1 MQYSVSLGAI
11 SLQFLRQSVK
21 QSGAAAFTGCVFE
34 NKIAA
39 KEVAV
44 VLRKVRLP
52 LPSIDTGVAGQS
64 LIIGVDDLP
73 PENANDCTVRSE
85 VPTATKKRRSII
97 VMVRQMSLY
106 CMSEL
111 MSLSE
116 LFLPSEIT
124 VFP

>member
-1 MQYSVSLGAI
+1 MQLLVQYSVSLGAI
-11 SLQFLRQSVK
+11 NLQFLRQSEK
-21 QSGAAAFTGCVFE
+21 QSGAAAFTGCVLE

-44 VLRKVRLP
+44 VLRNVRLSP
-52 LPSIDTGVAGQS
+52 AGVAGQS

-85 VPTATKKRRSII
+85 VPTATKKRRLII

-116 LFLPSEIT
+116 LFLP
-124 VFP
+124 F